1 MKHVAIVIALLA
13 VTGCADRSEAE
24 RQRAFEAARQSLWRG
39 DLTQARTLIERGSIP
54 GHPGS
59 ASTFPWKLG
68 LLKAEV
74 LITELDLAA
83 ALPLLEAPLPQGH
96 AFDGLRARQRYL
108 EARLQ
113 VARGSLQ
120 EALVLLDRARLLVGP
135 GDDETRLDVEELDGQ
150 IQFRLRRWSDGE
162 TKVQAVLA
170 QAPGRGD
177 RYHQALALND
187 LGMARLKRQR
197 CDEALVW
204 FEQVLD
210 LPGVRQFSTYAKA
223 LNNAGSCYARLGQF
237 ERALELQ
244 RRAVDLQEHG
254 SRAAYEEALGE
265 LGSTYLLQEDVPEAL
280 PYIQRALTIAA
291 RAGQTEDAAL
301 WAKNL
306 AAAYVFSGQWDEA
319 ERFNNE
325 AKRLDSPGPSN
336 TLAYNTLHEARIAAG
351 RGRRGEALRLFNAA
365 LAASSEPRVRWGAN
379 DGLAELALGERQPQR
394 AARYFEAAL
403 DTIEKTRSDLLATD
417 YKLPFLT
424 QLIRSYHAYV
434 DVLVGQG
441 AIERAL
447 EVADSSRGRVLAE
460 RQGVTAPQRGG
471 ADAFRRVA
479 KQSNAVLL
487 SYWLAPVRS
496 FVWIVTADGIRVR
509 ELPPARV
516 IETLVRDH
524 RAAIET
530 STADPLAA
538 RDSAGDRLYRLLVEP
553 IRQSIPSLGSVVIV
567 PDGALYGLNFE
578 TLPVDGP
585 RRHYWIEDVEIQ
597 IAPSLAMLGHRP
609 SQAMPERSLL
619 LFGNPKP
626 REPEFPALRYASIE
640 MNSIARHFGQ
650 DRVTVYEGDRAS
662 PAAYRDAH
670 PERFALLHFTAH
682 AAANLQ
688 SPLDSAVILTGPDNA
703 FKLYARDVAEQSL
716 HASLVTVSAC
726 RSAGERTYS
735 GEGLIGFAWAFLR
748 AGARGVI
755 AGLWDVDDRS
765 TADLMDVLYSRLAAG
780 EPASRAL
787 REAKRSVMARGG
799 NSAHPYY
806 WAPFQLYTVSP

>member
-1 MKHVAIVIALLA
+1 MKCVAIVVALLA
-13 VTGCADRSEAE
+13 LPGCADRSGSE
-24 RQRAFEAARQSLWRG
+24 RERAFEAARQALWRG
-39 DLTQARTLIERGSIP
+39 DLTQARTIIERGSSLGQP
-54 GHPGS
+54 YP
-59 ASTFPWKLG
+59 ASTWPWKLG

-83 ALPLLEAPLPQGH
+83 AQPLVEKPLPEGH

-120 EALVLLDRARLLVGP
+120 EALASLDRARLLVGK
-135 GDDETRLDVEELDGQ
+135 GEEETRLDIEELGGQ
-150 IQFRLRRWSDGE
+150 IQFRLSRWSDGE
-162 TKVQAVLA
+162 SKVQAVLA
-170 QAPGRGD
+170 QSAAIGD
-177 RYHQALALND
+177 RYRQALALND
-187 LGMARLKRQR
+187 LGMARLRRKR

-204 FEQVLD
+204 FERVLG
-210 LPGVRQFSTYAKA
+210 LSGVGQFTIYAKA
-223 LNNAGSCYARLGQF
+223 LNNAGACYARLGQF
-237 ERALELQ
+237 AKALEVQ
-244 RRAVDLQEHG
+244 RRAVDLHEHG

-265 LGSTYLLQEDVPEAL
+265 LGTTYLLQEDVPEAL
-280 PYIQRALTIAA
+280 PYLQRALTIAA
-291 RAGQTEDAAL
+291 QAGQTEDAAL

-325 AKRLDSPGPSN
+325 AKRLNPPGPSS

-351 RGRRGEALRLFNAA
+351 RGRRDEALRLFNDA

-379 DGLAELALGERQPQR
+379 DGLAELAVGARQPQR
-394 AARYFEAAL
+394 AARYFQAAL
-403 DTIEKTRSDLLATD
+403 DTIEKTRSDLLSTD

-424 QLIRSYHAYV
+424 QLIRSYQAYV

-460 RQGVTAPQRGG
+460 RIGVTAPHRAG
-471 ADAFRRVA
+471 AEAFRRMA
-479 KQSNAVLL
+479 KQANAVLL
-487 SYWLAPVRS
+487 SFWLAPRRS
-496 FVWIVTADGIRVR
+496 YVWIVTADGIRLR
-509 ELPPARV
+509 ELPPARI
-516 IETLVRDH
+516 IEALVRDH
-524 RAAIET
+524 RQAIES

-538 RDSAGDRLYRLLVEP
+538 RDSAGDRLYRLLIEP
-553 IRQSIPSLGSVVIV
+553 IRQSIPSLSSAVIV

-585 RRHYWIEDVEIQ
+585 RRHYWIEDAEIQ
-597 IAPSLAMLGHRP
+597 IAPSLAMLGGGP
-609 SQAMPERSLL
+609 SQAMPGRSLL
-619 LFGNPKP
+619 LIGNPRP

-640 MNSIARHFGQ
+640 MNSIVRHFGP

-662 PAAYRDAH
+662 PASYRDAH

-682 AAANLQ
+682 AAANLE

-703 FKLYARDVAEQSL
+703 YKLYARDVAEQSL
-716 HASLVTVSAC
+716 HATLVTVSAC
-726 RSAGERTYS
+726 RSAGERAYS

-765 TADLMDVLYSRLAAG
+765 TAELMDVLYDRLAAG
-780 EPASRAL
+780 DPAPRAL
-787 REAKRSVMARGG
+787 REAKRSIMARGG
-799 NSAHPYY
+799 TAPYY
-806 WAPFQLYTVSP
+806 WAPFQLYTLSP